1 MATPHQINQLEK
13 SLREYRK
20 KYLTKKQNLEV
31 DESAT
36 RIMVNGFLTTVLG
49 YVELD
54 DIKTEYNIR
63 GEYADYVIQLA
74 RKKHIVIEVKSIQ
87 IDLND
92 RHLRQSLSYAA
103 NEGIDWILLFN
114 GKQIKLYRV
123 LFGKPISFHAV
134 FEYDISD
141 LSTIKKASFDIV
153 NLTKRSVAKGELD
166 IYWKRFDA
174 LTPTSLIKA
183 IYTEDVIR
191 SIRLGLKKN
200 CGIGFDQQDVAEA
213 VQELL
218 INGHS
223 SAVKQPRN
231 LRK

>member
-1 MATPHQINQLEK
+1 MPTATQINRIEK
-13 SLREYRK
+13 DLREYRK

-36 RIMVNGFLTTVLG
+36 RIMVNSFLTTVLS
-49 YVELD
+49 YLELD

-114 GKQIKLYRV
+114 GKQIKLFRV
-123 LFGKPISFHAV
+123 LFGKPISYHAV
-134 FEYDISD
+134 FDYDLAD
-141 LSTIKKASFDIV
+141 LSTIKKAANDITILSKKCV
-153 NLTKRSVAKGELD
+153 QKGELD
-166 IYWKRFDA
+166 EYWKRFDA
-174 LTPTSLIKA
+174 LTPASLVKA

-191 SIRLGLKKN
+191 AIRLRLKKN
-200 CGIGFDQQDVAEA
+200 TNITFAQEDVAEA
-213 VQELL
+213 VQGLL
-218 INGHS
+218 IGGH
-223 SAVKQPRN
+223 AGATRPKVLK
-231 LRK
+231 K

>member
-1 MATPHQINQLEK
+1 MATVHQINQLEK
-13 SLREYRK
+13 ALREYRK

-36 RIMVNGFLTTVLG
+36 RIMVNGFLTLVLG
-49 YVELD
+49 YLELD

-114 GKQIKLYRV
+114 GKQIKLFRV
-123 LFGKPISFHAV
+123 LFGKPISYHAV
-134 FEYDISD
+134 FHYDLSD
-141 LSTIKKASFDIV
+141 LTTMKQAANDIIY
-153 NLTKRSVAKGELD
+153 LTKKSVSKGELD
-166 IYWKRFDA
+166 TYWKRFDA
-174 LTPTSLIKA
+174 LTPASLTKA

-191 SIRLGLKKN
+191 AVRLRLKKN
-200 CGIGFDQQDVAEA
+200 CGINFDQQDVAIA

-218 INGHS
+218 LNGHS
-223 SAVKQPRN
+223 GAVKPKN
-231 LRK
+231 LKK

>member
-1 MATPHQINQLEK
+1 MPTTHQVAQCEK

-36 RIMVNGFLTTVLG
+36 RIMVNNFLTEAMG
-49 YVELD
+49 YAELD

-123 LFGKPISFHAV
+123 LFGKPISFHQV
-134 FEYDISD
+134 FDYDLMD
-141 LSTIKKASFDIV
+141 LTTIKQAASEIAY
-153 NLTKRSVAKGELD
+153 LSKKSVRKGELD
-166 IYWKRFDA
+166 DYWKRFDA
-174 LTPTSLIKA
+174 LTPASLVKA
-183 IYTEDVIR
+183 IYTEDVVR
-191 SIRLGLKKN
+191 AIRLRLKKN
-200 CGIGFDQQDVAEA
+200 CGISFDQQDVAGA
-213 VQELL
+213 IQSLL
-218 INGHS
+218 LSDYQNVHKPKS
-223 SAVKQPRN
+223 LK
-231 LRK
+231 K

>member
-1 MATPHQINQLEK
+1 MATEHQINQLEK
-13 SLREYRK
+13 QLREYRK

-36 RIMVNGFLTTVLG
+36 RIMVNNFLTSALG
-49 YVELD
+49 YLELD

-87 IDLND
+87 IDLSD

-114 GKQIKLYRV
+114 GKQIKLFRV
-123 LFGKPISFHAV
+123 LFGKPISYHAV
-134 FEYDISD
+134 FDYDLSD
-141 LSTIKKASFDIV
+141 LTTIKQAANEII
-153 NLTKRSVAKGELD
+153 NLTKKSVAKGELD

-174 LTPTSLIKA
+174 LTPTSLTKA

-191 SIRLGLKKN
+191 AIRLRLKKN
-200 CGIGFDQQDVAEA
+200 CGINFDQQDVAIA

-218 INGHS
+218 LKGNS
-223 SAVKQPRN
+223 SAIKPKN
-231 LRK
+231 LKK

>member
-1 MATPHQINQLEK
+1 MSQIARTEK
-13 SLREYRK
+13 DLREYRK

-36 RIMVNGFLTTVLG
+36 RIMVNGFLTNVLG
-49 YVELD
+49 YIELD

-103 NEGIDWILLFN
+103 NEGIDWIMLFN

-123 LFGKPISFHAV
+123 LFGKPISYYAV
-134 FEYDISD
+134 FDYDLAD
-141 LSTIKKASFDIV
+141 LTSIKKAAAEIAV
-153 NLTKRSVAKGELD
+153 LAKKCVQKGELD
-166 IYWKRFDA
+166 DYWKRFDA
-174 LTPTSLIKA
+174 LTPASVVKA
-183 IYTEDVIR
+183 IYTEDVIKA
-191 SIRLGLKKN
+191 IRLRLKKTA
-200 CGIGFDQQDVAEA
+200 GITFAQEDVAEA
-213 VQELL
+213 VQGLL
-218 INGHS
+218 LNGHAA
-223 SAVKQPRN
+223 AVRPKV
-231 LRK
+231 LKK